1 MTALILILWQPLF
14 VLAGMAIWIGIGIWV
29 WVFVATITD
38 RVKAWM
44 RHDKRRART

>member
-1 MTALILILWQPLF
+1 MSDLVLILWQPIF
-14 VLAGMAIWIGIGIWV
+14 VLAGMAIWALLLGAV
-29 WVFVATITD
+29 VATIAD

>member
-1 MTALILILWQPLF
+1 MSDLVLILWQPLF
-14 VLAGMAIWIGIGIWV
+14 VLAGMVIWALLLWV
-29 WVFVATITD
+29 VVATIAD